1 MVGREFKLLAQRVP
15 YLLAATRKDRM
26 DFFFDEETSDKAD
39 EYLTRVFGDIKV
51 MVERTLVFGKAGFGA

>member
-15 YLLAATRKDRM
+15 YLLAATRKGRM

-39 EYLTRVFGDIKV
+39 ESLTRVFGDIKV
-51 MVERTLVFGKAGFGA
+51 MVERTLVFGKASFGA